1 MRSGAIK
8 IQFKIINFFFWYG
21 MKLGKVF
28 LKFDDILIMK
38 RKFHLSKSAIPID
51 NEIINRIVIFEE
63 FPCIKKGS

>member
-1 MRSGAIK
+1 
-8 IQFKIINFFFWYG
+8 

-51 NEIINRIVIFEE
+51 NEIINRIVIFGE
-63 FPCIKKGS
+63 FPCIKKGC